1 MIFNK
6 DGHGAEELRQATS
19 SYYANADFDKISG
32 IVETVQGEV
41 ALQIGLPVMDSIDT
55 AYQNGTDAELVKAAQ
70 RCVGYMSVL
79 RYFRLN
85 DISHETDGRKVKMDS
100 DNERRPFEWQL
111 ERDDQMHLQEYY
123 NAFDRLVLL
132 LQNNNT
138 FKDGELYKRQQQL
151 CITNAGVL
159 EWVTGIEATPYLYMR
174 MVPFL
179 HMAQM
184 KVEERLG
191 SAIADITDEALK
203 FLAQAA
209 TGNRGVALFVQR
221 TEMRLLPSGAF
232 REAVKSGAG
241 SKRSTTEA
249 LHDFYQHMMEV
260 SENYV
265 KDMQCRRDVLAD
277 AHTDHLVVPNND
289 EKNKFFIV

>member
-19 SYYANADFDKISG
+19 SYYANADFEKISG
-32 IVETVQGEV
+32 IVETVQGEIG
-41 ALQIGLPVMDSIDT
+41 LQIGLPVMDSIDT
-55 AYQNGTDAELVKAAQ
+55 AYQNGTDAELVSAAQ

-132 LQNNNT
+132 LQDNAT
-138 FKDGELYKRQQQL
+138 FQESELYKRQQQL

-191 SAIADITDEALK
+191 SAIADITDESLK

-232 REAVKSGAG
+232 REAVMSGG
-241 SKRSTTEA
+241 SSKNSTTSA
-249 LHDFYQHMMEV
+249 LHDYYQHMLQV
-260 SENYV
+260 SDDYI
-265 KDMQCRRDVLAD
+265 KDMQCRRDAI
-277 AHTDHLVVPNND
+277 AGEHTEHLVVPDNSKD
-289 EKNKFFIV
+289 NKYFIV

>member
-1 MIFNK
+1 MIFNR
-6 DGHGAEELRQATS
+6 DGRGAEELRRATS
-19 SYYANADFDKISG
+19 SYYANADFEKISG
-32 IVETVQGEV
+32 IVETVQQEI
-41 ALQIGLPVMDSIDT
+41 ARQIGVEVMDAIDT
-55 AYQNGTDAELVKAAQ
+55 AYNGGEVSSLISAAQ

-132 LQNNNT
+132 LQNNET
-138 FKDGELYKRQQQL
+138 FKEGELYKRQQQL

-241 SKRSTTEA
+241 SKRTTTEA
-249 LHDFYQHMMEV
+249 LHDYYQHMLQV
-260 SENYV
+260 GDDYIR
-265 KDMQCRRDVLAD
+265 DMQCRRDALAND
-277 AHTDHLVVPNND
+277 HQAHLVVPAND

>member
-6 DGHGAEELRQATS
+6 DGRGAEELRRATS
-19 SYYANADFDKISG
+19 SYYANADFEKISG
-32 IVETVQGEV
+32 IVETVQQEI
-41 ALQIGLPVMDSIDT
+41 ARQIGVEVMNAIDT
-55 AYQNGTDAELVKAAQ
+55 AYNGGEESALISAAQ

-138 FKDGELYKRQQQL
+138 FKEGELYKRQQQL
-151 CITNAGVL
+151 CISNAGVL

-203 FLAQAA
+203 YLAQAA

-221 TEMRLLPSGAF
+221 TEMRMLPSGAF
-232 REAVKSGAG
+232 REAVAAGGSSKS
-241 SKRSTTEA
+241 STTSQ
-249 LHDFYQHMMEV
+249 LHDFYQHLMEV

-277 AHTDHLVVPNND
+277 AHTEHLVIPDND
-289 EKNKFFIV
+289 KNNKFFIV

>member
-6 DGHGAEELRQATS
+6 DGHGAEELRQVTG

-32 IVETVQGEV
+32 IVDAVQNEI
-41 ALQIGLPVMDSIDT
+41 ARQIGVEVMASIDT
-55 AYQNGTDAELVKAAQ
+55 SYQNDQDAELVKAAQ

-123 NAFDRLVLL
+123 NAYDRLVLL
-132 LQNNNT
+132 LQDNST
-138 FKDGELYKRQQQL
+138 FQESDLYKHQQL
-151 CITNAGVL
+151 LCISNAGVL

-174 MVPFL
+174 MIPAL
-179 HMAQM
+179 YQAQL

-191 SAIADITDEALK
+191 FAIANIADESLK

-232 REAVKSGAG
+232 REAVTAGGSSKS
-241 SKRSTTEA
+241 STTSQ
-249 LHDFYQHMMEV
+249 LHDYYQHMLEV
-260 SENYV
+260 SEGYV

-277 AHTDHLVVPNND
+277 EHTEHLVVPAND
-289 EKNKFFIV
+289 KDNKYFVV

>member
-6 DGHGAEELRQATS
+6 DGRGAEELRRATS
-19 SYYANADFDKISG
+19 SYYANADFEKISG
-32 IVETVQGEV
+32 IVETVQREI
-41 ALQIGLPVMDSIDT
+41 ARQIGVEVMDAIDA
-55 AYQNGTDAELVKAAQ
+55 AYNGGEESALISAAQ

-138 FKDGELYKRQQQL
+138 FKEGELYKRQQQL

-191 SAIADITDEALK
+191 SAIADISDEALK

-232 REAVKSGAG
+232 REAVAAGGSSKS
-241 SKRSTTEA
+241 STTSQ

>member
-1 MIFNK
+1 MIFNR
-6 DGHGAEELRQATS
+6 DGLGAEELRRATS

-32 IVETVQGEV
+32 IVDTVQQEI
-41 ALQIGLPVMDSIDT
+41 ARQIGVEVMDAIDT
-55 AYQNGTDAELVKAAQ
+55 AYNDGEESALISAAQ

-123 NAFDRLVLL
+123 NAYDALVTL
-132 LQNNNT
+132 LQDNNV
-138 FKDGELYKRQQQL
+138 FQQSDLYKHQQLL

-174 MVPFL
+174 MVPCL
-179 HMAQM
+179 YQAQL

-191 SAIADITDEALK
+191 GNIADIEDEALK
-203 FLAQAA
+203 YLAQAA

-232 REAVKSGAG
+232 REAVAAGGSSKS
-241 SKRSTTEA
+241 STTSQ

-277 AHTDHLVVPNND
+277 AHTDHLVVPAND
-289 EKNKFFIV
+289 KDNKYFIV

>member
-6 DGHGAEELRQATS
+6 DGRGAEELRQATS

-32 IVETVQGEV
+32 IVETVQQEI
-41 ALQIGLPVMDSIDT
+41 ARQIGVEVMDDIDT
-55 AYQNGTDAELVKAAQ
+55 AYNGGEESALVSAAQ

-179 HMAQM
+179 HMAQL

-191 SAIADITDEALK
+191 SAIADISDEALK

-241 SKRSTTEA
+241 SKRTTTEA
-249 LHDFYQHMMEV
+249 LHDYYQHMLQV
-260 SENYV
+260 GDDYIR
-265 KDMQCRRDVLAD
+265 DMQCRRDALAND
-277 AHTDHLVVPNND
+277 HQAHLVVPAND
-289 EKNKFFIV
+289 KDNKYFIV